1 MTKCYTCNDTWLERN
16 WTEWWQFVCNC
27 EAGDRL
33 DLEFRNKEMTEQKDT
48 SIKFQI
54 HDESYKLWYKDWIS
68 KVQEWLDY
76 YRNNLSVKVSEVE
89 KLIEKRWQDKRK
101 EYDNAESDI
110 WTELCREIELDLTDL
125 LPTPTEWN

>member
-1 MTKCYTCNDTWLERN
+1 MTKCHTCNDTGLERN
-16 WTEWWQFVCNC
+16 WTEWWQYVCDC
-27 EAGDRL
+27 EAGDKL

-48 SIKFQI
+48 SIEFQI

-89 KLIEKRWQDKRK
+89 KLIEHYKKLSYSLSLYNIKDYIK
-101 EYDNAESDI
+101 
-110 WTELCREIELDLTDL
+110 DLTDL
-125 LPTPTEWN
+125 LPKPVLEWGI